1 MTEELHELKT
11 RLLEVADLGSVN
23 AVLGWDQTTYMP
35 VGGGPSRGR
44 QLATIARIAHEK
56 ATDPVIGGLLETLE
70 RNLGNL
76 PADSDDAAYIQAA
89 RRAYDRATH
98 VPTKLISAFY
108 EHSAASY
115 EAWAKARPNNDFAS
129 IVPYLERTLDLSRQI
144 ANCFP
149 GYEHIAD
156 PLIDWSD
163 YGMKATSVREL
174 FGRLRDQLVPLV
186 QAITDQPPT
195 DDSCIRQFFPEAQQL
210 AFGERMAKAYGYDF
224 ARGRQDKTLHPFCTT
239 FAVGDVRITTR
250 INQHDLGDGL
260 FGTLHE
266 SGHAMYEQGVR
277 AEYEGG
283 PLMGGTSAGVHE
295 SQSRLWENLVGR
307 GRPFWEY
314 AYPQLQQVFPEQLG
328 SVPLET
334 FHRAVNKVQ
343 RSLIRV
349 EADEVTYNL
358 HIIIRFD
365 LELALL
371 EGTLAV
377 KDLAEA
383 WRARYTSDL
392 GITPPNDRDGVLQD
406 VHWYGGFIGGSFQGY
421 TIGNILSAQFYD
433 QALVAHP
440 SIPSEIASGHF
451 GTLHG
456 WLREQIY
463 QHGAKYTAPQ
473 LIERVTGGPLRI
485 EPYIAY
491 LRQKYG
497 QLYAL

>member
-1 MTEELHELKT
+1 MSDALKALKT
-11 RLLEVADLGSVN
+11 RLIEVADLEAVN
-23 AVLGWDQTTYMP
+23 AILNWDQTTYMP
-35 VGGGPSRGR
+35 VGGGPARGR
-44 QLATIARIAHEK
+44 QIATIARIAHEK
-56 ATDPVIGGLLETLE
+56 ATDPAIGGLLDTLE
-70 RNLGNL
+70 RQLENL
-76 PADSDDAAYIQAA
+76 PPDSDDAAYIRVA
-89 RRAYDRATH
+89 RRSYDRATH
-98 VPTKLISAFY
+98 VPSKLIGAFY

-115 EAWAKARPNNDFAS
+115 EAWSKARPANDYAS

-144 ANCFP
+144 ADCFP
-149 GYEHIAD
+149 GYDHIAD

-163 YGMKATSVREL
+163 YGMQATTVREV
-174 FGRLRDQLVPLV
+174 FVRLRDQLVPIV
-186 QAITDQPPT
+186 QAITAQSPA
-195 DDSCIRQFFPEAQQL
+195 DDSCLHQFFPEAQQL
-210 AFGERMAKAYGYDF
+210 AFGERMAQAYGYDF
-224 ARGRQDKTLHPFCTT
+224 ARGRQDKTRHPYCTT
-239 FAVGDVRITTR
+239 FSIGDVRITTR
-250 INQHDLGDGL
+250 VNEHDLSDGL

-266 SGHAMYEQGVR
+266 AGHAMYEQGVR
-277 AEYEGG
+277 TEYEGG

-307 GRPFWEY
+307 SRPFWEY
-314 AYPQLQQVFPEQLG
+314 AYPQMQKVFPEQLG
-328 SVPLET
+328 TVPLDT
-334 FHRAVNKVQ
+334 FYRAVNKVQ

-371 EGTLAV
+371 EGQLAV

-383 WRARYTSDL
+383 WRARYTADL
-392 GITPPNDRDGVLQD
+392 GITPPDDRDGVLQD
-406 VHWYGGFIGGSFQGY
+406 VHWYGGLIGGSFQGY
-421 TIGNILSAQFYD
+421 TLGNILSAQFYN
-433 QALVAHP
+433 QALTAHP
-440 SIPSEIASGHF
+440 SIPTEIANGQF
-451 GTLHG
+451 TTLHG

-485 EPYIAY
+485 EPYVAY